1 MNNNNMQENLCE
13 SIQYFSKDPNMTHN
27 KEEIACPAPAIR
39 AKRQLVLDDPF
50 KDQVDLSKNIV
61 GEIHDFENLNEV
73 VESSHGNF
81 KSSYRTINE
90 NYKSVGSKNKSK
102 RSPAYSQQKIKPPR
116 SPASPI
122 SVKSKKENYNTHVDQ
137 MLENQDPL

>member
-1 MNNNNMQENLCE
+1 MQENLCE
-13 SIQYFSKDPNMTHN
+13 SIQYFSNDPNITHN
-27 KEEIACPAPAIR
+27 KEEAAYPAPAIIM
-39 AKRQLVLDDPF
+39 KRQLVLDDPF
-50 KDQVDLSKNIV
+50 KEQVDLSKDII
-61 GEIHDFENLNEV
+61 GEFNDFENLNEV

-102 RSPAYSQQKIKPPR
+102 KSPAYSKQKIKPPR

-122 SVKSKKENYNTHVDQ
+122 SVKSKKENYNTNVDK
-137 MLENQDPL
+137 MLENQGPL